1 MVAFLLDVIYNVNQ
15 LKTYKEINMKFKK
28 LFGALAVLLSMTIA
42 GCALNLPSFK
52 SSSSV
57 ASSSSKSSSRQSS
70 SSRSSSSQEVS
81 ESSESSKPSYDI
93 DEALLSPLPRT
104 WADGAPETN
113 ADGKEYIPLTDATA
127 NKVGVKIKFSDCG
140 AGSTGTIS
148 SGKINPVNDHT
159 VFLEYHIKAPKA
171 GNYQMLMKGHVSN
184 AEYDLAGRAFWVQ
197 LNEEEVNVYGEG
209 RDGGLTTGDDVVFV
223 AAPTMALTGNE
234 DSVRVACS
242 DYRIVFDVNSY
253 IIFQEI

>member
-1 MVAFLLDVIYNVNQ
+1 MNIKKVFGVCALLA
-15 LKTYKEINMKFKK
+15 
-28 LFGALAVLLSMTIA
+28 ALMAT
-42 GCALNLPSFK
+42 GCAINIPNANSEAGSSSAAK
-52 SSSSV
+52 SSNKPVSSV
-57 ASSSSKSSSRQSS
+57 TQQSSNTPSSEPESSR
-70 SSRSSSSQEVS
+70 
-81 ESSESSKPSYDI
+81 PTYDI

-104 WADGAPETN
+104 WTDGAAETN
-113 ADGKEYIPLTDATA
+113 SDGKEYIPLTDATA

-184 AEYDLAGRAFWVQ
+184 AEYDLDGRAFWVQ

-242 DYRIVFDVNSY
+242 DYRIVFDVESY